1 MDFQSVLKTAK
12 STFFSETQKYQSVC
26 QKEVLIDNE
35 ACFRAIVEWK
45 KCTGELLVERTE
57 FAPYRYVSFNILSNK
72 KDESVFC
79 YYDSEE
85 SLEEIADKIKEGF
98 CSASQILQQ

>member
-1 MDFQSVLKTAK
+1 MDFQSVLRTAK
-12 STFFSETQKYQSVC
+12 STFLSETQKYQSVC

-35 ACFRAIVEWK
+35 ECFRAIVEWE
-45 KCTGELLVERTE
+45 KCTGELLVERSD
-57 FAPYRYVSFNILSNK
+57 FAPFRYVSFNILSNK
-72 KDESVFC
+72 KDESVFY

-85 SLEEIADKIKEGF
+85 SLEEIANKIKEGF

>member
-12 STFFSETQKYQSVC
+12 STFFSETQKYQNAC

-35 ACFRAIVEWK
+35 ECFRAIVEWK
-45 KCTGELLVERTE
+45 KCTGELLVERSDFT
-57 FAPYRYVSFNILSNK
+57 PYRYVSFNILSIE

-98 CSASQILQQ
+98 CSASQTLQQ